1 MIQLVL
7 VRHGQSEF
15 NRRHRFSGWAPV
27 QLSAKGVAESERA
40 GRSLAARG
48 YRFDVCFTSVLD
60 RGVAAA
66 EAVLRGLGAEDL
78 PLEKSWRL
86 NERHF
91 GALEGV
97 GRVEAV
103 RRYGLLRVLR
113 LQQSYVDSPPK
124 LDDDDPR
131 HPGRDPAYAELDE
144 KEVPNGESLRD
155 TYARVLPCWQEQIV
169 PWLRAR
175 EAVLIVGHKNSLR
188 VLAKHIE
195 GLSDEAVPKLRLDT
209 GNPLLYQFNDDLS
222 LRSQAFLEP
231 QRKYNRWAGLSPA

>member
-60 RGVAAA
+60 RGVASA
-66 EAVLRGLGAEDL
+66 EAVLRGLGAENL

-91 GALEGV
+91 GALEGL
-97 GRVEAV
+97 GRVEAA
-103 RRYGLLRVLR
+103 RRCGLSRVLR
-113 LQQSYVDSPPK
+113 LQQSYVNSPPK
-124 LDDDDPR
+124 LDADDPR
-131 HPGRDPAYAELDE
+131 YPGRDPAYAELDE
-144 KEVPNGESLRD
+144 KELPNGESLRE
-155 TYARVLPCWQEQIV
+155 TYARVIPYWQEQIV
-169 PWLRAR
+169 PRLSAR
-175 EAVLIVGHKNSLR
+175 ESVLIVGHKNSLR
-188 VLAKHIE
+188 VLAKNIE

-209 GNPLLYQFNDDLS
+209 CNPVLYEFNDDLS
-222 LRSQAFLEP
+222 LRRHAFLEP
-231 QRKYNRWAGLSPA
+231 QRKFKRWAGLSPA